1 MLQTISWQSRP
12 ILWGLYNN
20 DVTLCDRALDNHLE
34 KVDLMVS
41 VLTANTS
48 GHCVYQ
54 TCGSPSKGSLLFG
67 EFVYYLTCRWF

>member
-1 MLQTISWQSRP
+1 MIQTISWQSRP

-48 GHCVYQ
+48 GHCVY
-54 TCGSPSKGSLLFG
+54 
-67 EFVYYLTCRWF
+67 